1 MDLEFGG
8 SNNGSNSSNFYFN
21 AALGLGVSS
30 TPPGPAK
37 DNFDKKYVYSIQ
49 SIANGKGHSWTCTKP
64 LTGHP

>member
-8 SNNGSNSSNFYFN
+8 SNNDSNSSNFYFN
-21 AALGLGVSS
+21 AVLGLGVSS

-49 SIANGKGHSWTCTKP
+49 SID
-64 LTGHP
+64 

>member
-8 SNNGSNSSNFYFN
+8 SNNGSNSTNFYFN

-49 SIANGKGHSWTCTKP
+49 SID
-64 LTGHP
+64 